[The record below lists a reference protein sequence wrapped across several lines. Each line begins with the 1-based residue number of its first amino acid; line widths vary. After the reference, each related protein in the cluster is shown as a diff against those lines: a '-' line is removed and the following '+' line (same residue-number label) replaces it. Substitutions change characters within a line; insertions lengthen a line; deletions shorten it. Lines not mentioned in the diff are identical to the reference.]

1 MASISGTVLLAYV
14 LQEPSL
20 ECLTSFVLSW
30 LETGFELFLT
40 NAVMTGLLSPVKVME
55 MG

>member
-14 LQEPSL
+14 LLEPSL

-40 NAVMTGLLSPVKVME
+40 NTVMTGLLSPVKVME